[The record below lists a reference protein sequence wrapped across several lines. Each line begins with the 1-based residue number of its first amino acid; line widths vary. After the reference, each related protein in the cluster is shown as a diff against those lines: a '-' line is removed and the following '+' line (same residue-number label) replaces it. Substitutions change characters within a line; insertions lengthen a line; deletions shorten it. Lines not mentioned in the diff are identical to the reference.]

1 MSQKEIVKRL
11 HDEVERLI
19 ADHERIAKEC
29 RELVKQRDKLLG
41 EKHRLEERLREQDTR
56 IKSLELVGVMCGDD
70 GNVERARARVNSL
83 LREVDRCIAAI
94 KNEQEN
100 Q

>member
-1 MSQKEIVKRL
+1 MAQKDIVKRL
-11 HDEVERLI
+11 HDQVERLI
-19 ADHERIAKEC
+19 ADHERISKEC

-41 EKHRLEERLREQDTR
+41 EKHRLEERLREQETR
-56 IKSLELVGVMCGDD
+56 IKSLELAGVMRGNSGD
-70 GNVERARARVNSL
+70 VERARARVNSL

-94 KNEQEN
+94 KHEQEN

>member
-1 MSQKEIVKRL
+1 MSQKEVVKRL

-56 IKSLELVGVMCGDD
+56 IKSLELVGVMRGDD

>member
-56 IKSLELVGVMCGDD
+56 IKSLELVGVMRGDD

-83 LREVDRCIAAI
+83 LREVDRCIATI

>member
-1 MSQKEIVKRL
+1 MAQKDIVKRL
-11 HDEVERLI
+11 HDQVERLI
-19 ADHERIAKEC
+19 ADHERISKEC

-56 IKSLELVGVMCGDD
+56 IKSLELAGVMRGNSGD
-70 GNVERARARVNSL
+70 VERARARVNSL

-94 KNEQEN
+94 KHEQEN

>member
-56 IKSLELVGVMCGDD
+56 IKSLELVGVMRGDD